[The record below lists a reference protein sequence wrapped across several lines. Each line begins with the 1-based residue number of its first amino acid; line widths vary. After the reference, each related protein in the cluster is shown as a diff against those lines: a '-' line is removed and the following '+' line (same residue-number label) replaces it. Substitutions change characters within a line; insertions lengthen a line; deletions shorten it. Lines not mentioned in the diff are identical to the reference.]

1 MQRSKGGNII
11 KKLILVTTLAAAM
24 AMGGTSL
31 YARGWGGGGWGYHHG
46 YGMGYG
52 MGAGNIDYLQDELKL
67 TNKHVEQII
76 KIDAD
81 YRVKFYQN
89 RDNYDK
95 IVTLRQEHRKA
106 VYNVLNDEQKKKFDA
121 TFKNRRGFGYC
132 QNW

>member
-1 MQRSKGGNII
+1 M
-11 KKLILVTTLAAAM
+11 KKLILVTAIAAAM
-24 AMGGTSL
+24 ALGGTGL
-31 YARGWGGGGWGYHHG
+31 YAQGWGHGGGWGYHHG

-52 MGAGNIDYLQDELKL
+52 HMEYLKDELKL
-67 TNKHVEQII
+67 TDTQVEKII

-89 RDNYDK
+89 RDNRDK
-95 IVTLRQEHRKA
+95 IFALRDEHRKA
-106 VYNVLNDEQKKKFDA
+106 VYNVFTDEQKKKFDA